1 MSNNNDHADVA
12 IRPPLL
18 FLGAL
23 ALGSLLS
30 LGLPLGTRLASP
42 NGLALTVG
50 LVFVTSGL
58 LLAALAANRFR
69 LAGTPVPV
77 DRPVTALVSVGP
89 YQFTRNPIYIGL
101 VLVYFGLSIIL
112 TSLWALFLLIPVLII
127 LQRYVIAREEAYL
140 EKKFGEAYR
149 KYKERVPRWL

>member
-1 MSNNNDHADVA
+1 MSNNNDHAGVA

-30 LGLPLGTRLASP
+30 LALPLGTRLASP
-42 NGLALTVG
+42 NGLALTAG
-50 LVFVTSGL
+50 LVFVTIGL

-112 TSLWALFLLIPVLII
+112 TSLWTLLLLIPVLII
-127 LQRYVIAREEAYL
+127 LQRYVIAREETYL
-140 EKKFGEAYR
+140 EKKFVEAYR